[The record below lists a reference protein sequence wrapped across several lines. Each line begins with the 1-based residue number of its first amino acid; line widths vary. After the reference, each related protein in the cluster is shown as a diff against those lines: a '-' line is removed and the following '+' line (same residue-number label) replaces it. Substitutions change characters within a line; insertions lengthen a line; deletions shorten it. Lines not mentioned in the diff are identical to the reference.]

1 MSHEAY
7 CEDFF
12 TTADKNT
19 INFVEQITMW
29 KKRNLMLYPTDVLNM
44 LIDCNLISMVEVEQI
59 IEASSKKPVD
69 ITLPTRYIA
78 E

>member
-19 INFVEQITMW
+19 INFVEQITLW
-29 KKRNLMLYPTDVLNM
+29 KKRNLMLYPNDVLNM
-44 LIDCNLISMVEVEQI
+44 LIDCNMITMVEVEQI
-59 IEASSKKPVD
+59 LEMTNKKQVD

>member
-19 INFVEQITMW
+19 IKFVEQICMW
-29 KKRNLMLYPTDVLNM
+29 KKRNLVLYPTDVLNM
-44 LIDCNLISMVEVEQI
+44 LIDCNLINMVEVEQI
-59 IEASSKKPVD
+59 LEMTGEKVVD

>member
-12 TTADKNT
+12 MTADKNT
-19 INFVEQITMW
+19 IKFVEQICLW
-29 KKRNLMLYPTDVLNM
+29 KKRKLMLYPTDVLNM
-44 LIDCNLISMVEVEQI
+44 LIDCNMVSMVEVEQI
-59 IEASSKKPVD
+59 LEATSKKPVD
-69 ITLPTRYIA
+69 ITLPTRYIV

>member
-19 INFVEQITMW
+19 INFVEQIVLW
-29 KKRNLMLYPTDVLNM
+29 KRRNLMLYPDDILNM
-44 LIDCNLISMVEVEQI
+44 LIDNNLITIVEVEQI
-59 IEASSKKPVD
+59 IDTTKQKSLD
-69 ITLPTRYIA
+69 ITLPTRYIF
-78 E
+78 

>member
-19 INFVEQITMW
+19 INFVEQIVLW
-29 KKRNLMLYPTDVLNM
+29 KRRNLMLYPDDILNM
-44 LIDCNLISMVEVEQI
+44 LIDSNLITMVEVEQI
-59 IEASSKKPVD
+59 IDTTKQKSLD
-69 ITLPTRYIA
+69 ITLPTRYIS
-78 E
+78 

>member
-19 INFVEQITMW
+19 INFVEQIVLW
-29 KKRNLMLYPTDVLNM
+29 KRRNLMLYPDDILNM
-44 LIDCNLISMVEVEQI
+44 LIDNNLITMVEVEQI
-59 IEASSKKPVD
+59 IDTTKQKSLD
-69 ITLPTRYIA
+69 ITLPTRYIF
-78 E
+78 

>member
-19 INFVEQITMW
+19 IAFVEQIMIW
-29 KKRNLMLYPTDVLNM
+29 KKRNLTLYPTDVLNLM
-44 LIDCNLISMVEVEQI
+44 IDHNLISMVEVEQI
-59 IEASSKKPVD
+59 IESTKNKSLD
-69 ITLPTRYIA
+69 ITLPTRYI
-78 E
+78 ED

>member
-12 TTADKNT
+12 VGADEKV
-19 INFVEQITMW
+19 IKLIEQICLW
-29 KKRNLMLYPTDVLNM
+29 KTKNLMLYPNDVLNM
-44 LIDCNLISMVEVEQI
+44 LIDCNLVNMVEVEQI
-59 IEASSKKPVD
+59 LEASKKKDVD
-69 ITLPTRYIA
+69 ITLPTRYIS